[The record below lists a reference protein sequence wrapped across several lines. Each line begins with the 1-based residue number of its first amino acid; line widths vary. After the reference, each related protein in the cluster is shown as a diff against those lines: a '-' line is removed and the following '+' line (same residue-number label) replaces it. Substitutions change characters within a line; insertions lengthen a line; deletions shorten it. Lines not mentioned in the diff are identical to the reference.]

1 MSRYACLRRI
11 ALLDCWSVPAAG
23 GVLEPSLCVFEAG
36 VGTTPERVDATEFL
50 TGYLELSMECII
62 DFVG

>member
-1 MSRYACLRRI
+1 
-11 ALLDCWSVPAAG
+11 
-23 GVLEPSLCVFEAG
+23 VLEPSLCVFEAG
-36 VGTTPERVDATEFL
+36 VGTTPELVDATEFL